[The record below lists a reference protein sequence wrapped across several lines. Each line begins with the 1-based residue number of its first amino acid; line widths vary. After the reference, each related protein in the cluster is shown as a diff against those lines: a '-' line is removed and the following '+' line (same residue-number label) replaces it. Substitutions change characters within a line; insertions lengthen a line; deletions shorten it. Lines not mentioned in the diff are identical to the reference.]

1 VSFPSHPIS
10 KTRQSY
16 LQRVTSVRFSVDHI
30 EDLFL
35 DNLTGRITSTP
46 IVSGTNALLSDKEI
60 LRVVNVF
67 VGTGL
72 NAVENLIETL
82 QLIFRKAPP
91 QMSIVP
97 SVLSLIRSLGEY
109 IGYRHSVK
117 ERVSISLQDRE
128 LQEDILA
135 YLVKENILA
144 ITTLCRELLQI
155 SILTYSMLQ
164 A

>member
-1 VSFPSHPIS
+1 M
-10 KTRQSY
+10 
-16 LQRVTSVRFSVDHI
+16 
-30 EDLFL
+30 
-35 DNLTGRITSTP
+35 
-46 IVSGTNALLSDKEI
+46 
-60 LRVVNVF
+60 
-67 VGTGL
+67 
-72 NAVENLIETL
+72 ENLIETL